1 MTFRIEE
8 KIPLS
13 YFEAETFI
21 ENLKPQGCSELYPM
35 RRISSDYLDN
45 DKYDLYRD
53 SEEGLLPRK
62 KIRIRHYPDN
72 LSSKFTLETK
82 ISSTEGRYKASEFLP
97 TEKSK
102 LIKLE
107 GYFDRNYGPLKVK
120 VNVSY
125 EREYFLYQGIRI
137 TRDTN
142 IKYQDISHSSN
153 RHFDNSSVI
162 EIKARED
169 TPLDFL
175 LYVIPENRRRFSK
188 YCNAIRYL
196 NLI

>member
-21 ENLKPQGCSELYPM
+21 EKLKPQGCSELYPM

-82 ISSTEGRYKASEFLP
+82 ISSTEGRYKTSEFLP
-97 TEKSK
+97 TEKSR

-142 IKYQDISHSSN
+142 INYQDISHSSN

-162 EIKARED
+162 EIKAPED
-169 TPLDFL
+169 TSLDFL

-188 YCNAIRYL
+188 YCNAIRCL
-196 NLI
+196 SLS